1 MAFFTN
7 AFELFWKKL
16 RGYHHGSEFSTL
28 PIWPGP
34 ENPDTIGNQASIVV
48 EEAIG
53 LLICPLTWQCI
64 YTGGII
70 TPPAKYWWDWGTHGA
85 EELGSSLIN
94 LTLILNPM
102 SLTANTWLI
111 CFFFSAAIPSLS
123 EYRVHPSISNQPSAN
138 QALFQKLGAW
148 PQLWIRF
155 RS

>member
-7 AFELFWKKL
+7 AFELSWKKL

-70 TPPAKYWWDWGTHGA
+70 TPPAKY
-85 EELGSSLIN
+85 
-94 LTLILNPM
+94 
-102 SLTANTWLI
+102 
-111 CFFFSAAIPSLS
+111 
-123 EYRVHPSISNQPSAN
+123 
-138 QALFQKLGAW
+138 
-148 PQLWIRF
+148 
-155 RS
+155 